1 MQFGCVLRSQHCPGG
16 VEIQE
21 RSEYYRCRT
30 QRGIIVGEGGKVR
43 NVARRGRRTRT
54 KLSKRIGR
62 DVVNKAHIKRRVCAV
77 RLWICGQGL
86 EGDKPAIAAQPS
98 PNADNP
104 SRANYMTVRIQ
115 TILRPGHLAQP
126 A

>member
-1 MQFGCVLRSQHCPGG
+1 MQFGCVLRSQKCPVGF
-16 VEIQE
+16 EIQE

-77 RLWICGQGL
+77 RLWICRHVL
-86 EGDKPAIAAQPS
+86 EGDNPAIPAQPS
-98 PNADNP
+98 ANAEKR
-104 SRANYMTVRIQ
+104 SHAQHMTSL
-115 TILRPGHLAQP
+115 TH
-126 A
+126 